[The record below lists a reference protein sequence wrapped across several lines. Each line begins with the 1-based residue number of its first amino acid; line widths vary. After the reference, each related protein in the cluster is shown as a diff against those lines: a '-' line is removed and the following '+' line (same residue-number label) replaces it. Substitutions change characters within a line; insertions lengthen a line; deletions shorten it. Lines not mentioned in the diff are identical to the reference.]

1 MLTVE
6 ALQAWY
12 GRTQALF
19 DVSFDVSEGE
29 TLGLIGANGAGK
41 STVIRSIIGTIRTR
55 GRISLDGA
63 ECGRTPAHQR
73 VRKHGIAVLHEGR
86 GLFQQLSVKDNLL
99 VGLRSGQHQSLDP
112 VLKLFPELSERLEV
126 VASNLS
132 GGEQQMVALGR
143 CVLRQPRLLLL
154 DEPSLGLAP
163 IVVDRIYQALAAMR
177 TEGMATIVVEQDI
190 PRVAGFADRLCH
202 IHMGVA
208 TAMVDSGDASGVA
221 RVARIILGQEAKS
234 TT

>member
-19 DVSFDVSEGE
+19 DVSFEVSDGE
-29 TLGLIGANGAGK
+29 TLGLIGTNGAGK
-41 STVIRSIIGTIRTR
+41 STVIRSVIGTIRTR
-55 GRISLDGA
+55 GHISMDGV

-99 VGLRSGQHQSLDP
+99 VGLRAGQRQALDP
-112 VLKLFPELSERLEV
+112 VMKLFPELSARLDV
-126 VASNLS
+126 VASDLS

-163 IVVDRIYQALAAMR
+163 IVVDRIYDALAAMR
-177 TEGMATIVVEQDI
+177 TGGMAIIVVEQDI

-202 IHMGVA
+202 IHMGTAV
-208 TAMVDSGDASGVA
+208 AMVDSEDTSGVA
-221 RVARIILGQEAKS
+221 QAARIILGQQTPS

>member
-19 DVSFDVSEGE
+19 DVSFEVSEGE

-63 ECGRTPAHQR
+63 ECGRMPAHQR

-99 VGLRSGQHQSLDP
+99 VGLRSGHQALDP
-112 VLKLFPELSERLEV
+112 VMKLFPELSERLDV
-126 VASNLS
+126 VASDLS

-143 CVLRQPRLLLL
+143 CVLRRPRLLLL

-163 IVVDRIYQALAAMR
+163 IVVDRIYEALAAMR
-177 TEGMATIVVEQDI
+177 TEGMAIIVVEQDI

-208 TAMVDSGDASGVA
+208 AVVVDSGDASGVA

-234 TT
+234 AT